1 MIITGLLYGTLDE
14 IKRIA
19 LFEYWST
26 ILLGSLS
33 VTWIRCVKTVSVR
46 PADSDDED
54 DDGMLP
60 TDLDYVNPLHRLT
73 LFHIKPRCV
82 EASKHT
88 TVMSIVISFIG
99 APENSRLGIS
109 TLVGVDSTKDEHD
122 GTPSRTCRPGTAAE
136 FGIDL

>member
-1 MIITGLLYGTLDE
+1 M
-14 IKRIA
+14 
-19 LFEYWST
+19 
-26 ILLGSLS
+26 GSLS
-33 VTWIRCVKTVSVR
+33 VTWIRCIKTVSVR

-73 LFHIKPRCV
+73 LFHIKPRCY

-99 APENSRLGIS
+99 APENSRRGI
-109 TLVGVDSTKDEHD
+109 TTQVGEDGTEYEHD
-122 GTPSRTCRPGTAAE
+122 GTP
-136 FGIDL
+136 L